1 MRSTYIEATY
11 TKYIDP
17 KWLQR
22 ERLERAYSYR
32 EAAAFLG
39 ISAAYLSDIEKGRR
53 KLKADSEAGK
63 NVLEMWQ

>member
-1 MRSTYIEATY
+1 MRSTYTEVIETR
-11 TKYIDP
+11 YIDP

-22 ERLERAYSYR
+22 ERLERRYSYR

-53 KLKADSEAGK
+53 KLKADSETGK
-63 NVLEMWQ
+63 NILEMWQ